1 MIFGTV
7 AGDIKPAY
15 VELLYIQCVYYLILA
30 LREALS
36 CLYIW
41 KVLLD
46 IRLEAY
52 SEIPSRFW
60 QTYSIYLSIV
70 RVWSRFDRIR
80 KNFGRT
86 LALGLGTAYLM

>member
-1 MIFGTV
+1 MCLLGYYSATT
-7 AGDIKPAY
+7 GS
-15 VELLYIQCVYYLILA
+15 ELFVY
-30 LREALS
+30 
-36 CLYIW
+36 W
-41 KVLLD
+41 KGLLD

-60 QTYSIYLSIV
+60 QTYSIYLSII